1 MQNCQRCRTKEA
13 IFACMECELSRYL
26 CEECD
31 KYIHNLPGK
40 QSHKRVTISDEK
52 TPLPGRMILI
62 GCPLS
67 R

>member
-26 CEECD
+26 CEDCD

-52 TPLPGRMILI
+52 KIPLKQKSNNSIEEN
-62 GCPLS
+62 
-67 R
+67 